1 MSGSLSTA
9 ARPAWSSRL
18 AAGKRTFAVR
28 AGWVTAR
35 VLFLAS
41 LFAYLFVG
49 QEPDKTRFWDT
60 FFDTGHAPL
69 FGLAALVIRSL
80 LASEAHL
87 AGVWRTSA
95 VAFGVAVAAGAAT
108 EVVQLFLPSRDASLI
123 DLARDAAGAGAFLL
137 IWSLYLAWR
146 RPGTAPTTASGR
158 AGIAVVAALA
168 LLAAGGPLLFTTA
181 AYAGR
186 NRAFPLVFPADGAWW
201 QEPFVSTRGATL
213 SPAPALP
220 GHGNGPWVRLD
231 LKPGRYS
238 GLELVE
244 PCPDWRN
251 RTRLVFTIVSDLN
264 APLNL
269 ELRIHDRGHNR
280 RFADRFNRTL
290 TIVPGLNRVTVD
302 LDDVR
307 RAPGRRQMDLAR
319 IRGVMLFVTRL
330 ARPAHVYVGPMRLE

>member
-108 EVVQLFLPSRDASLI
+108 EVVQLF
-123 DLARDAAGAGAFLL
+123 
-137 IWSLYLAWR
+137 
-146 RPGTAPTTASGR
+146 
-158 AGIAVVAALA
+158 VAALA